1 MPALRNI
8 VKVERSPEEVWQ
20 VLGDLAAAPEWIP
33 GVVEAK
39 VEGPER
45 VCKTAD
51 GSEIR
56 ERIDG
61 YSPRER
67 TFSYVQT
74 QVPLP
79 ITGSRGTLRV
89 LGQGTEAEVVWEA
102 EFEPVEGAPENLPE
116 LVEGSYRQAL
126 ESLRRR
132 VEGGRR

>member
-1 MPALRNI
+1 MPALRNT
-8 VKVERSPEEVWQ
+8 VKIHRSPEDVWQ
-20 VLGDLAAAPEWIP
+20 VLGDLTAAPEWIP

-45 VCKTAD
+45 VCTTAE
-51 GSEIR
+51 GAEIR
-56 ERIDG
+56 EQIEG

-67 TFSYVQT
+67 KFSYVQT
-74 QVPLP
+74 EVPLP

-102 EFEPVEGAPENLPE
+102 EFEPAAGAPENLPQ

-126 ESLRRR
+126 DSLRRR
-132 VEGGRR
+132 LEDGRG

>member
-1 MPALRNI
+1 MPALRNS
-8 VKVERSPEEVWQ
+8 VRVARSPEEVWNL
-20 VLGDLAAAPEWIP
+20 LGDLAAAPEWVP
-33 GVVEAK
+33 GVVEAT

-51 GSEIR
+51 GAEIR
-56 ERIDG
+56 ERIDD

-102 EFEPVEGAPENLPE
+102 EFEPAEGAPENLPE

-126 ESLRRR
+126 DSLRRR
-132 VEGGRR
+132 VESGRG

>member
-1 MPALRNI
+1 MPALRNS
-8 VKVERSPEEVWQ
+8 VRVERSPEEVWNL
-20 VLGDLAAAPEWIP
+20 LGDLAAAPEWVP
-33 GVVEAK
+33 GVVEAR

-51 GSEIR
+51 GAEIR

-61 YSPRER
+61 YSARER
-67 TFSYVQT
+67 KFSYVQT

-89 LGQGTEAEVVWEA
+89 LGEGTEAEVVWEA
-102 EFEPVEGAPENLPE
+102 EFEPAEGAPENLPE

-126 ESLRRR
+126 DSLRRR
-132 VEGGRR
+132 VEGGRG